1 MYCTYPYI
9 SHNTIPETVIP
20 LPLRSGPIL
29 LTLDYA
35 WWSSSPTWWKPGLH
49 HLRFLLRWRRWTRS
63 NSLAALTGKLTLGR
77 MGIWFP
83 CWPTHGET
91 VAWTWVAGANSSL
104 QSYYQIKHDW
114 SHGLLARVGIPTAA
128 ICPVQIQG
136 NPMDVGMW
144 RISFFDRPEPWLRHW
159 KRVCYPGFFPG
170 LSQWNQFSWGNLSK
184 KGPHQKTRSFSQA
197 FYTFDMFQ
205 QCFNKFLIGLS

>member
-1 MYCTYPYI
+1 MKLFP
-9 SHNTIPETVIP
+9 
-20 LPLRSGPIL
+20 
-29 LTLDYA
+29 
-35 WWSSSPTWWKPGLH
+35 
-49 HLRFLLRWRRWTRS
+49 HLVETRS
-63 NSLAALTGKLTLGR
+63 APPEVPAEMAAMDTQQFFGSLDWQADTWEDGNMVSVLAYARGNCSLNLGSWR
-77 MGIWFP
+77 QYF
-83 CWPTHGET
+83 
-91 VAWTWVAGANSSL
+91 L
-104 QSYYQIKHDW
+104 QSYDQIKHDW